1 MGGHSSCLPLR
12 QTAWVPASGHNA
24 SLAFASCHALHAVG
38 ALGPAQGAIQV
49 TSSKE
54 CQILCPCWDR
64 TATRNSLLGPS
75 TGIPKC
81 RLTTVILHGGGGGDL
96 FLLQEGDDEVKPRV
110 KTPFG
115 EYPQQKCLL
124 EARFLVPLPVVGK
137 LREDTLDHYDSVLGS
152 VSLFHCL
159 RPCLGTGQR
168 RKPEGEVTKA
178 CLIWYFD

>member
-1 MGGHSSCLPLR
+1 MFPKHVLNVGGHSSCLPLR

-115 EYPQQKCLL
+115 NTHSK
-124 EARFLVPLPVVGK
+124 
-137 LREDTLDHYDSVLGS
+137 S
-152 VSLFHCL
+152 VSWRQDSWC
-159 RPCLGTGQR
+159 PCLWLGNLERT
-168 RKPEGEVTKA
+168 
-178 CLIWYFD
+178 L